1 MSFSVL
7 GIWEV
12 AREKNDRH
20 HRTINTTP
28 YNLLYGQHPRVNI
41 SDLNFDQKLLNQ
53 LSSEADLEKLL
64 GAGIVDTEEE
74 IIEVND
80 DEPDV
85 FFEVPPEVIVL
96 NDTEEEENHSEA
108 NSVLD
113 MNTQEENHSEANSV
127 LDMNTQVEVIHTFS
141 PNAGGFIREKDLP
154 DALPSQ
160 DDFLPLNPEDIE
172 GIKKLIC
179 YKICTFNNVIME
191 FYCLFR

>member
-1 MSFSVL
+1 MYLFYINNYNKRVSYSVL

-53 LSSEADLEKLL
+53 LSSEADLETLL
-64 GAGIVDTEEE
+64 GVGIVDTEEE

-85 FFEVPPEVIVL
+85 FFEVPPDVIVL
-96 NDTEEEENHSEA
+96 NDTEE
-108 NSVLD
+108 
-113 MNTQEENHSEANSV
+113 EENHSEANSV

-154 DALPSQ
+154 DATPWTAE
-160 DDFLPLNPEDIE
+160 FLPLNPEDIE
-172 GIKKLIC
+172 GIKNLIC
-179 YKICTFNNVIME
+179 CIICKFNNIITG

>member
-1 MSFSVL
+1 MFLFCINNYNNGVSFSVL

-53 LSSEADLEKLL
+53 LSSEADLETLL
-64 GAGIVDTEEE
+64 GVGIVDNEEE

-85 FFEVPPEVIVL
+85 FFEVPPDVIVL
-96 NDTEEEENHSEA
+96 NDTEE
-108 NSVLD
+108 
-113 MNTQEENHSEANSV
+113 EENHSEANSV

-160 DDFLPLNPEDIE
+160 AEFLPLNPEDIE

-179 YKICTFNNVIME
+179 FKICTFNNQIT
-191 FYCLFR
+191 FFSCLFR

>member
-1 MSFSVL
+1 VFFSAI

-20 HRTINTTP
+20 HKTINTTP

-53 LSSEADLEKLL
+53 LSSEADLETLL
-64 GAGIVDTEEE
+64 GVGIVDSEEE

-85 FFEVPPEVIVL
+85 FFEVPADVIVL

-113 MNTQEENHSEANSV
+113 MNTQ
-127 LDMNTQVEVIHTFS
+127 VEVMHTFS
-141 PNAGGFIREKDLP
+141 PNAGGFIREKDVP
-154 DALPSQ
+154 DALPWTAE
-160 DDFLPLNPEDIE
+160 FLPLNPEDIE

-179 YKICTFNNVIME
+179 FKICTFNNVITC
-191 FYCLFR
+191 FSCLFR

>member
-1 MSFSVL
+1 MYLFDINNYNKRVSFSVI

-41 SDLNFDQKLLNQ
+41 SDLNFDQTLLKQ
-53 LSSEADLEKLL
+53 LSSQADLEKLL

-85 FFEVPPEVIVL
+85 FFEVPPDVIVL

-113 MNTQEENHSEANSV
+113 T
-127 LDMNTQVEVIHTFS
+127 NTQVEVVHTFS
-141 PNAGGFIREKDLP
+141 PNAGGFIREMDLT